1 MMSEEDFEEDLQD
14 EDELDNSNVD
24 ETDEMELD
32 DEPAVK
38 PRQKKAKAEVLEEVS
53 AAAKARE
60 REALAKQMEEFLARG
75 GKVQEIDSN
84 ALGDPPR
91 KPDGKYGSRPI

>member
-1 MMSEEDFEEDLQD
+1 MSEEDFEEDLHD
-14 EDELDNSNVD
+14 EDEIDNSNVD

-32 DEPAVK
+32 EDPEVK

-60 REALAKQMEEFLARG
+60 RELLAKQMEEFLARG